1 MAEIQSTIVIE
12 IKGEEI
18 LDQMKDVLKAIKQE
32 RKRIAKLVKEA
43 S

>member
-1 MAEIQSTIVIE
+1 MVDLQTKVIVE

-18 LDQMKDVLKAIKQE
+18 LDQMKAVLKAIKEE

-43 S
+43 V